1 MLFQLWL
8 LRVVLVAGLS
18 LAMGGLLRAEGPRVR
33 PANWA
38 APVIECSLE
47 NAFRVSD
54 ELLRC
59 EQPEMKDVADLQKLG
74 VKSILNLRRHHTD
87 SSKLEE
93 AGFKLL
99 IERMDAGKITVD
111 QLVAAL
117 RQFRDA
123 PKPLL
128 VHCWHGSDRT
138 GTFVAAYRIV
148 FQNWTREAALDEFV
162 HGGFGYHERW
172 YPNLKDLLG
181 SIDEAELRRRVLAP

>member
-1 MLFQLWL
+1 MLLLLW
-8 LRVVLVAGLS
+8 VVRWVAVAGVF
-18 LAMGGLLRAEGPRVR
+18 LAVNALLRAEGPRVR
-33 PANWA
+33 PENWA
-38 APVIECSLE
+38 APVIQCSIG
-47 NAFRVSD
+47 NTFRVSE
-54 ELLRC
+54 ELFRC
-59 EQPEMKDVADLQKLG
+59 EQPEAKDVADLKKLG
-74 VKSILNLRRHHTD
+74 VKSILNLRNYHTD
-87 SSKLEE
+87 SSKLET

-99 IERMDAGKITVD
+99 LERMDAGKITVD

-148 FQNWTREAALDEFV
+148 FLNWTREAALDEFV

-172 YPNLKDLLG
+172 YPNLKELLVK
-181 SIDEAELRRRVLAP
+181 IDEAELRRRVLAP